1 LLELGLIVL
10 GAALPV
16 AASWSLGRWLF
27 RDLHLPST
35 LAFVTGAALLSAA
48 IFVMLILGQARPPL
62 LTGLALLCLAPLWF
76 QRPVF
81 TRPDLPPWWSLIPM
95 VAFGGLYVIH
105 ALAPETQTDALN
117 YHLMLPVE
125 ASRSGGFPRGVS
137 FYNLIPQGLET
148 LFALAYAIGG
158 DSSVRLLHLTFL
170 GVTVLLVQWVAERFG
185 ESEAGWPAGTFYAV
199 TPVVGMASVCAFNDA
214 AIACYTLA
222 TFALMLQ
229 WWRKQQDQLL
239 LAAGL
244 CAGFCYAIKFTGGIV
259 APVAFFAILLRTR
272 RMRSATLWLAG
283 VFAMAVP
290 WVARAAILTG
300 NPFAPLLNR
309 FFPNPYF
316 RIESEQVLAQYL
328 RSYGEVEW
336 GSIGQELAFY
346 GDLLQGVL
354 GPVWLAA
361 PLAILALR
369 RRGGRVLLG
378 IGLIAALPWLLN
390 IGVRFLMP
398 ALPFVALAWMFS
410 IPKAVRAM
418 LLLAHAALSWPSV
431 LALYTPPASWAL
443 TGELPWRAAL
453 RIESR
458 ESYLQRRSEDWNI
471 AQMVQSHTR
480 PDDGILDLAGAP
492 AAITPRTLRNA
503 WQTAAGENM
512 VRALQLGATPD
523 RGLMVEWRSR
533 FPEVALDAIRIDIR
547 TGQVLPAGI
556 HEVRLMR
563 KDGAALKP
571 DALWTIEA
579 EPNIWEAPMALDRM
593 LVTAWWTWE
602 PVRAGMYYQVELPA
616 RESLAEIRIIGHRS
630 AASLGLTLSARAGS
644 WTELPIG
651 KPVPRA
657 GLNLRSEAI
666 GYLRKQGITHIL
678 AQSGTDGYGILSQ
691 NLISQPQEWNVKI
704 VASYKGAVL
713 LKIDPY
719 SAL

>member
-1 LLELGLIVL
+1 MRELGLIVL

-16 AASWSLGRWLF
+16 AASWSLGRWVF
-27 RDLHLPST
+27 RDLDLPET
-35 LAFVTGAALLSAA
+35 LEFVTGAALLSTAV
-48 IFVMLILGQARPPL
+48 FVMLVLGQGRPPML
-62 LTGLALLCLAPLWF
+62 AGLSLLCLVPLWF
-76 QRPVF
+76 RRPVF
-81 TRPDLPPWWSLIPM
+81 SKPVLPPWWSLIPM
-95 VAFGGLYVIH
+95 AVFGGLYLIH

-117 YHLMLPVE
+117 YHLMLAVE
-125 ASRSGGFPRGVS
+125 ASRSGGFPREIS
-137 FYNLIPQGLET
+137 FYQLIPQGLET

-158 DSSVRLLHLTFL
+158 DSAARLLHLTYL
-170 GVTVLLVQWVAERFG
+170 AVTVLLLKWLAERFG
-185 ESEAGWPAGTFYAV
+185 ASNAGWAAGTFYAV

-214 AIACYTLA
+214 AIACYVLA
-222 TFALMLQ
+222 TFALMLE
-229 WWRKQQDQLL
+229 WWRKQQNRLL

-244 CAGFCYAIKFTGGIV
+244 CAGFCYAIKFTGGIA
-259 APVAFFAILLRTR
+259 APVALCGVLAR
-272 RMRSATLWLAG
+272 RRSLRSAALLLAG
-283 VFAMAVP
+283 AFAMAVP
-290 WVARAAILTG
+290 WLARAAVLTG

-316 RIESEQVLAQYL
+316 RIESEQMLGQYL

-361 PLAILALR
+361 PLAALALR
-369 RRGGRVLLG
+369 RRDGRLLLG
-378 IGLIAALPWLLN
+378 TGLIAALPWLLN

-398 ALPFVALAWMFS
+398 ALPFVALAWMLS
-410 IPKAVRAM
+410 MPKALRAV
-418 LLLAHAALSWPSV
+418 LLFAHAALSWPSV
-431 LALYTPPASWAL
+431 LALYTPPDSWAL

-453 RIESR
+453 RLEPR

-471 AQMVQSHTR
+471 ARMVQSHTG
-480 PDDGILDLAGAP
+480 PDDRILDLAGAP

-512 VRALQLGATPD
+512 VRALQIGATPD

-533 FPEVALDAIRIDIR
+533 FPELALDAVRVDIL
-547 TGQVLPAGI
+547 TSQALPAGI
-556 HEVRLMR
+556 HEMRLMR
-563 KDGAALKP
+563 KDGVWLRP

-579 EPNIWEAPMALDRM
+579 EPNIWDAPMALDRM

-616 RESLAEIRIIGHRS
+616 KENLSEIRIIGHRS
-630 AASLGLTLSARAGS
+630 ASSLVLRLSARAGA
-644 WTELPIG
+644 WRELPIG

-678 AQSGTDGYGILSQ
+678 AQSGTDGFGILSQ
-691 NLISQPQEWNVKI
+691 NLISQPLEWNVRI
-704 VASYKGAVL
+704 VANYKGAVL
-713 LKIDPY
+713 LRIGP
-719 SAL
+719 AGH